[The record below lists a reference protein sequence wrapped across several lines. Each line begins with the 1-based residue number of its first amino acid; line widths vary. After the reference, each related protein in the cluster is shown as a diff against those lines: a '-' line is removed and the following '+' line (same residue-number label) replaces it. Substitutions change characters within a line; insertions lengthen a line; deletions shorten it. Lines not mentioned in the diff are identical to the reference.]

1 MVLNNGTFLFVSSS
15 LLTVGTFR
23 VEARAPAA
31 APLQAAPTLT
41 FQPGTAIQTA
51 LQFPSALDL
60 DPQQP
65 PCDGSLKAHHN
76 LLFP

>member
-1 MVLNNGTFLFVSSS
+1 MFFYVLCP

-23 VEARAPAA
+23 VEAGAPTA

-41 FQPGTAIQTA
+41 FQTGPGTAIQTA
-51 LQFPSALDL
+51 LQLSSALDL

-65 PCDGSLKAHHN
+65 A
-76 LLFP
+76 